1 VELGEA
7 KWRAVCAQGG
17 LHGVSLSNL
26 LLPNSIPYSS
36 PILAVCGDMSMD
48 AALVKTFLPRAVQG
62 APKVGEG
69 EEGRRQRRR

>member
-1 VELGEA
+1 
-7 KWRAVCAQGG
+7 
-17 LHGVSLSNL
+17 
-26 LLPNSIPYSS
+26 
-36 PILAVCGDMSMD
+36 MD